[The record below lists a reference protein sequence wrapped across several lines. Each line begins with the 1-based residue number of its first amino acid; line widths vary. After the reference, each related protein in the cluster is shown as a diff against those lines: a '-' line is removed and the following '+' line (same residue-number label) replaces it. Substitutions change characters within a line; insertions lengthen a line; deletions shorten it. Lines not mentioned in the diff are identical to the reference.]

1 MKLVPFYLLLL
12 NILLCNNLYIDK
24 IIIDGNHAIKN
35 NEIYKSMT
43 LKRPSLFIRTE
54 FSNKI
59 LEQDLQNIIGLYKMN
74 GYLDVEIKT
83 NTYKQKNNYLNITYM
98 VNEGRQYY
106 LNDLIV
112 VGNALID
119 NQSISR
125 LFRKKKSKEFNPSF
139 IAKKIF
145 ELKRLYL
152 TKGRLNIN
160 IVDELIIKDNQVDLK
175 LKIVE
180 GEKYKINKIY
190 IHNLKSVD
198 EKYVLRE
205 LTFNR
210 NEIFNI
216 VKIEE
221 ARKRIFDSGLFS
233 SVDIVPE
240 IVNQQLNLIDININL
255 REFKTSSIEA
265 DIGFSEITA
274 WQNNLITPAIE
285 INGKWTIG
293 NIYNTASNI
302 IFSSGIASELN
313 FKSLEDNDNLSKI
326 NTIIT
331 YKSPWTLNFRLPTK
345 IDLFYN
351 FQRYDEVNIKRI
363 GASYN
368 LYWEKDIST
377 THTSALTYETIRSD
391 SIRIIEENEPIKS
404 IEYNFIKNKVKNI
417 FSPKGGYYHH
427 LKFMIFGGFLG
438 GERNFIKSSYEYKKY
453 MEIFKRGV
461 LAIRIKCGY
470 IKIFDDKQKIPLYY
484 LFQLGGQSSLRGWTS
499 PESFSA
505 PKNKFELFNLEY
517 RFPIYKK
524 WGGGLFYDAGS
535 LLNTNKL
542 LMYDFKHNYGI
553 GITYDTAI
561 GPIRLDYAIPKKY
574 KNIKNGTIHASILY
588 IF

>member
-12 NILLCNNLYIDK
+12 NILLCDNLYIDK
-24 IIIDGNHAIKN
+24 IIIDGNQAIKN
-35 NEIYKSMT
+35 NEIFKNMT

-59 LEQDLQNIIGLYKMN
+59 LKQDLQNIIGLYKMN

-83 NTYKQKNNYLNITYM
+83 NTYKQENNYLNITYM
-98 VNEGRQYY
+98 INEGRQYY

-112 VGNALID
+112 VGNDLIN
-119 NQSISR
+119 NQEINR
-125 LFRKKKSKEFNPSF
+125 LFKKKKSKNFDPSF
-139 IAKKIF
+139 ISKKIF

-152 TKGRLNIN
+152 KKGRLNIN
-160 IVDELIIKDNQVDLK
+160 ITDELIIIDNQVDLK
-175 LKIVE
+175 LKIIE
-180 GEKYKINKIY
+180 GEQYKINKIK
-190 IHNLKSVD
+190 INNLKSVN
-198 EKYVLRE
+198 KKHVSRE

-216 VKIEE
+216 DKIEE
-221 ARKRIFDSGLFS
+221 TRKRIFDSGLFS
-233 SVDIVPE
+233 SVEIVPE
-240 IVNQQLNLIDININL
+240 VVNQQLNFIDININL

-274 WQNNLITPAIE
+274 WQNNLIIPGVE

-313 FKSLEDNDNLSKI
+313 FKSLEGNDNLSKI

-351 FQRYDEVNIKRI
+351 FQRDDEVNIKRI

-377 THTSALTYETIRSD
+377 THSAALTYETIRSD
-391 SIRIIEENEPIKS
+391 SIRIIEKNEPIKS

-427 LKFMIFGGFLG
+427 LKLIIFGSFLG
-438 GERNFIKSSYEYKKY
+438 GKRNFIKSSYEYKKY
-453 MEIFKRGV
+453 IEIFKRGV

-470 IKIFDDKQKIPLYY
+470 VKIFDDKQNIPLYY
-484 LFQLGGQSSLRGWTS
+484 LFKLGGQSSLRGWTS
-499 PESFSA
+499 PEAFST
-505 PKNKFELFNLEY
+505 PKNKFELFNVEY

-524 WGGGLFYDAGS
+524 WGGELFYDTGS

-542 LMYDFKHNYGI
+542 LIYDFKHNYGI
-553 GITYDTAI
+553 GVTYDTAI
-561 GPIRLDYAIPKKY
+561 GPFRLEYAIPNKN
-574 KNIKNGTIHASILY
+574 KNIKDGTIHASILY